1 MNTTKTSLKFF
12 SATATKR
19 FALTGWE
26 MIQQGQTVHV
36 AKWNDLFVVATS
48 EKNFAVCTAETASGL
63 VKTLRDQNN
72 KPVPSRRAPR
82 ITGTETQFT
91 WRVEAGHTCP
101 DGCCGEDA
109 PQFEKVCG
117 GKDEALALA
126 SKLEKGDFK
135 GTLAFVRVM
144 GPAFYQRHY
153 NPLPR

>member
-1 MNTTKTSLKFF
+1 MNTTKTSLKFL

-26 MIQQGQTVHV
+26 MIQQGQMVHV

-109 PQFEKVCG
+109 PRFEKTCG
-117 GKDEALALA
+117 SKEEAIELAK
-126 SKLEKGDFK
+126 KLENGDFK
-135 GTLAFVRVM
+135 GARSEERRV
-144 GPAFYQRHY
+144 GKECR
-153 NPLPR
+153 L

>member
-1 MNTTKTSLKFF
+1 MNTTKTGLKFF

-72 KPVPSRRAPR
+72 KPLPSRRAPR

-101 DGCCGEDA
+101 DGCCGDES
-109 PQFEKVCG
+109 PTFEKVCG

-126 SKLEKGDFK
+126 SKLEKGDYK
-135 GTLAFVRVM
+135 NPTAFVRVM
-144 GPAFYQRHY
+144 GPAFYQKHWNR
-153 NPLPR
+153 PAM